1 MRLRNKDAGTGN
13 MKALKFVTGTDGG
26 RRLLECS
33 FCGFVTEL
41 GVKWELWS
49 PTGNRLSAIVRKE
62 APGKRT
68 RFMYDP
74 GNGFRRAVRLAGG
87 HLKRK

>member
-74 GNGFRRAVRLAGG
+74 GNWFRRAVREAGG
-87 HLKRK
+87 HLVK